1 MMPIDRFQDDL
12 PATLIDIATERMPD
26 YVDDL
31 LGRTAAI
38 RQRPAWTFPGRWLPM
53 LDLTAQRRFVPRLPW
68 RALAIAALL
77 AMLIAGAVWF
87 AGSHRHVPAPF
98 GPAANGL
105 IAYASGGDLFTGNP
119 VTGEGRPLIAGT
131 EADSSPLFSPD
142 GLRLAFLRARPSSG
156 FDLMVVGDD
165 GRNLVTLSTTPL
177 TDGAAF
183 QWAPDSASLI
193 VPYSTGELVRF
204 NASGGSPATI
214 ATNVDV
220 DIHAFRPPDGRQ
232 IIVQQHGNPASLLLI
247 DADGTHPISIV
258 PAGDSGDFEQ
268 ARWSPDGS
276 QIVFARSP
284 DGSDQRRLF
293 VMRADGTGALHQL
306 TTETGRWYEVDP
318 VWSPDGTRIAF
329 NRWQYDASTD
339 GFRIKPIAI
348 VTVASGKLVES
359 RVTPV
364 SDGELFEWSPDG
376 RFLLGLPAPHVTY
389 GSTNTDAPVLIDTF
403 TGMQTP
409 LAWNVESAASWQ
421 RTAP

>member
-12 PATLIDIATERMPD
+12 PATLIDIAAERMPD

-31 LGRTAAI
+31 LGRTAAM
-38 RQRPAWTFPGRWLPM
+38 RQRPASTFPGRWLPM
-53 LDLTAQRRFVPRLPW
+53 VDLTAQRRFVPRLPW

-87 AGSHRHVPAPF
+87 AGSRRHVPAPF

-105 IAYASGGDLFTGNP
+105 IAYASGGDLFTGDP
-119 VTGEGRPLIAGT
+119 ATGQGRLLLGGT

-142 GLRLAFLRARPSSG
+142 GLRLAFLRANPSTG
-156 FDLMVVGDD
+156 YDLMVVGAD
-165 GRNLVTLSTTPL
+165 GRNLVKLSTAPL
-177 TDGAAF
+177 TDGTSV
-183 QWAPDSASLI
+183 QWAPDSGSLI
-193 VPYSTGELVRF
+193 VPYPTGELVRF
-204 NASGGSPATI
+204 DASGGSPTTI
-214 ATNVDV
+214 AEDVDV

-232 IIVQQHGNPASLLLI
+232 IIVQKHDDSATLLI
-247 DADGTHPISIV
+247 INADGTDATSIV

-284 DGSDQRRLF
+284 DGRDQKRQF
-293 VMRADGTGALHQL
+293 VMRADGTGLRQVSTAAGL
-306 TTETGRWYEVDP
+306 WYETDP

-329 NRWQYDASTD
+329 NRWMNPASTSD
-339 GFRIKPIAI
+339 WLIKPIAI
-348 VTVASGKLVES
+348 VTVATGALVEG

-364 SDGELFEWSPDG
+364 SDGALFEWSPDG
-376 RFLLGLPAPHVTY
+376 RSLLALPGPHATY
-389 GSTNTDAPVLIDTF
+389 GSTNTDAPVVIDAL
-403 TGMQTP
+403 TGMQVP
-409 LAWNVESAASWQ
+409 LAWNVESAVSWQ